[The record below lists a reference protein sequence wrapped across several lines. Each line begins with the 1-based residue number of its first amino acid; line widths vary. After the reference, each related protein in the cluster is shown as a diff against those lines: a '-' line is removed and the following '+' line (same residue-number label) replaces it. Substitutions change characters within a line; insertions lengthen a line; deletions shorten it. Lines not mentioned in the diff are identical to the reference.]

1 MVSGG
6 GQLPGSCH
14 VLTRWKGQGSPLGSR
29 SQGHTLRAE
38 SSQSPR
44 LLVPPPWG
52 PEKAVTCRE
61 EDWGGPGDPGP
72 LSFRSWG
79 GPAAPARTAQSRG
92 HVSFKAMAEK
102 PRGSH
107 CPTGASA
114 SPTSSRAGGTP
125 AAKPP
130 CLSCFCWERL
140 PSGRSA
146 PQTVTVSGSSS
157 VCLGPGPTPRYA
169 HTQGTQDPSA
179 WREKPAP
186 GRNGL
191 EAARRPPWGRRCLG
205 TGALARLVAD
215 MMGRPGGGHL
225 LCWRDVGPENEG
237 RLPARFRGTLRVLV
251 ALGGSQRGGCGQ
263 PGPSGTW
270 WTCPCPGP
278 LAEEPEGGP
287 ARSLG
292 ENQAL
297 PGPEPLHCC
306 LSRPC
311 NFSSKPGAEPTGLQL
326 LSAPEP
332 ESPSPADSE
341 TGPSDASTT
350 SRLKH
355 CICRDFCTQY
365 FQQKICKI
373 LMQTVTSAE
382 VTVGWAEGRARQPG
396 SRGSPAGLLP
406 PGPRGWSPSRLH

>member
-38 SSQSPR
+38 SSQSPH

-72 LSFRSWG
+72 LPFLSWC

-157 VCLGPGPTPRYA
+157 VCLGPGPTPPT
-169 HTQGTQDPSA
+169 HTH
-179 WREKPAP
+179 RAP
-186 GRNGL
+186 R
-191 EAARRPPWGRRCLG
+191 
-205 TGALARLVAD
+205 T
-215 MMGRPGGGHL
+215 
-225 LCWRDVGPENEG
+225 
-237 RLPARFRGTLRVLV
+237 RV
-251 ALGGSQRGGCGQ
+251 RGGKS
-263 PGPSGTW
+263 PRLAGTAW
-270 WTCPCPGP
+270 K
-278 LAEEPEGGP
+278 LHGG
-287 ARSLG
+287 
-292 ENQAL
+292 L
-297 PGPEPLHCC
+297 PGAAGVSAQGPW
-306 LSRPC
+306 
-311 NFSSKPGAEPTGLQL
+311 PGWW
-326 LSAPEP
+326 
-332 ESPSPADSE
+332 
-341 TGPSDASTT
+341 
-350 SRLKH
+350 
-355 CICRDFCTQY
+355 
-365 FQQKICKI
+365 
-373 LMQTVTSAE
+373 QT
-382 VTVGWAEGRARQPG
+382 
-396 SRGSPAGLLP
+396 
-406 PGPRGWSPSRLH
+406 

>member
-72 LSFRSWG
+72 LPFRSWG

-130 CLSCFCWERL
+130 CFSCFCWEWL

-205 TGALARLVAD
+205 TGALARLAAD
-215 MMGRPGGGHL
+215 MMGRPGGGAPPVL
-225 LCWRDVGPENEG
+225 ERCGTRERGP
-237 RLPARFRGTLRVLV
+237 P
-251 ALGGSQRGGCGQ
+251 
-263 PGPSGTW
+263 
-270 WTCPCPGP
+270 PC
-278 LAEEPEGGP
+278 
-287 ARSLG
+287 SLSW
-292 ENQAL
+292 
-297 PGPEPLHCC
+297 H
-306 LSRPC
+306 
-311 NFSSKPGAEPTGLQL
+311 
-326 LSAPEP
+326 P
-332 ESPSPADSE
+332 ESPCCPWWVP
-341 TGPSDASTT
+341 TWGV
-350 SRLKH
+350 R
-355 CICRDFCTQY
+355 
-365 FQQKICKI
+365 
-373 LMQTVTSAE
+373 SA
-382 VTVGWAEGRARQPG
+382 GAERHLVDVSLPGALGRGAGGRPRALPRREPG
-396 SRGSPAGLLP
+396 S
-406 PGPRGWSPSRLH
+406 SRP